1 MDMWTM
7 SENLTRA
14 PMTGLVVFLLLA
26 LVPTPGL
33 LAAETEPFSD
43 EAESM
48 REAARQAGVPEHEL
62 PLETP
67 AQSRMRKVKREPWEQ
82 KTTSAVRHVLAV
94 LTKEG
99 VLVAGKRHE
108 APQFSITGVAVDYDA
123 RVLVECKVDSVAP
136 FDADFFASI
145 GGILV
150 DQAIGYGMLVAW
162 IPADRLPSFA
172 GRDEV
177 RQVRHIDPPYTD
189 VGAILTEGDAIHRA
203 DDARD
208 TFSIDGT
215 GQLVGVISDGVSNL
229 AAAQGSNDLPAAAPV
244 TPGINVPPGCTGSGD
259 EGTAMLE
266 IVWDLAPGADL
277 AFCTGFPG
285 TTGMVNAINT
295 LAGLA
300 GMTIITDDLPHPQ
313 EPVFEDGPIAQAVDR
328 CRQWFRSPVPQ

>member
-1 MDMWTM
+1 MI
-7 SENLTRA
+7 
-14 PMTGLVVFLLLA
+14 GLVLFLLLA

-48 REAARQAGVPEHEL
+48 REAARKAGVPEHEL

-67 AQSRMRKVKREPWEQ
+67 AQSRMRKAKREPWEQ

-145 GGILV
+145 GGMLV

-215 GQLVGVISDGVSNL
+215 GQDTGNQRTSRLYGFRRRGYRHAGDRVG
-229 AAAQGSNDLPAAAPV
+229 
-244 TPGINVPPGCTGSGD
+244 
-259 EGTAMLE
+259 
-266 IVWDLAPGADL
+266 PGARCGPCILHRLPRDHRNGQRHQHP
-277 AFCTGFPG
+277 CWSSR
-285 TTGMVNAINT
+285 
-295 LAGLA
+295 
-300 GMTIITDDLPHPQ
+300 DDDHH
-313 EPVFEDGPIAQAVDR
+313 
-328 CRQWFRSPVPQ
+328 